1 MAGIYIHIPFC
12 KQACNYCNFHFSTQQ
27 TNIPLIVES
36 IISEAAIR
44 KNYISEKVETIY
56 FGGGTPS
63 LLTDLQIENIY
74 LALHKYFEID
84 EQIEITLE
92 ANPDDITEVKLQQW
106 KKIGINRLSI
116 GVQSF
121 AAADLQWMNRAHDNT
136 MAIDSLLLATKYF
149 ENISIDLIYG
159 TPTLTDAQ
167 WIQNIEKAIALNI
180 PHLSCYAL
188 TVEPKTA
195 LQIMIEKEQVID
207 VDTDQQARHF
217 DLLLE
222 VLESNGYEQYE
233 ISNFSKPNFR
243 SKHNSSYWQGK
254 SYIGLG
260 PSAHSFNGN
269 SRQWNV
275 SNNALYLQSI
285 AKGIPPFE
293 VELLTRTQQ
302 QNEYIMT
309 SLRTKEGID
318 LLKLQH
324 QFGELQTNKLLQQ
337 ASKFINENL
346 LVQTNHFLHLTNKG
360 KFMADGIAA
369 DLFVETS

>member
-27 TNIPLIVES
+27 KNIPLIIEA

-44 KNYISEKVETIY
+44 KDYISEKVETIY

-74 LALHKYFEID
+74 LALHKYFEIN

-116 GVQSF
+116 GIQSF
-121 AAADLQWMNRAHDNT
+121 AATDLQWMNRAHDNT

-167 WIQNIEKAIALNI
+167 WIENIEKAIALNI

-188 TVEPKTA
+188 TIEPKTA
-195 LQIMIEKEQVID
+195 LQIMIEKEQVSD

-243 SKHNSSYWQGK
+243 SKHNSSYWKGK

-285 AKGIPPFE
+285 SKGIPPFE

-324 QFGELQTNKLLQQ
+324 QFGEVQTNKLLQQ

-346 LVQTNHFLHLTNKG
+346 LLQTNHFLHLTNKG

>member
-27 TNIPLIVES
+27 KNIPSIVEA
-36 IISEAAIR
+36 IISEAALR
-44 KNYISEKVETIY
+44 KEYISEKVETIY

-63 LLTDLQIENIY
+63 LLTDLQIENI
-74 LALHKYFEID
+74 LLTLHKYFEKD

-92 ANPDDITEVKLQQW
+92 ANPDDITEEKLQQW

-121 AAADLQWMNRAHDNT
+121 AEADLQWMNRAHDNT
-136 MAIDSLLLATKYF
+136 MAIDTLQLATKYF
-149 ENISIDLIYG
+149 DNISIDLIYG
-159 TPTLTDAQ
+159 TPSLTDAQ
-167 WIQNIEKAIALNI
+167 WIENIEQAIVLNI

-188 TVEPKTA
+188 TVEPKTT
-195 LQIMIEKEQVID
+195 LQVMIEKEQVSD

-217 DLLLE
+217 ELLLE

-260 PSAHSFNGN
+260 PSAHSFNGI

-285 AKGIPPFE
+285 SKGILPIE
-293 VELLTRTQQ
+293 VELLTQTQQ

-324 QFGELQTNKLLQQ
+324 QFGEAKTNKLLQQ
-337 ASKFINENL
+337 ASKFIIENL
-346 LVQTNHFLHLTNKG
+346 LVQTNNFLHLTNKG

-369 DLFVETS
+369 DLFVEGS

>member
-44 KNYISEKVETIY
+44 KDYISEKVETIY